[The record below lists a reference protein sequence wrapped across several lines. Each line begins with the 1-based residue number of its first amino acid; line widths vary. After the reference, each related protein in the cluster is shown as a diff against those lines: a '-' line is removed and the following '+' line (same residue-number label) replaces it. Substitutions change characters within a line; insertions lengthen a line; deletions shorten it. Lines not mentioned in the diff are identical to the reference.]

1 MLLKSITDPADL
13 KKLSIAD
20 LLQITEEARTV
31 LLEKISH
38 HGGHNGP
45 NLGVVEMTVALHAVF
60 DSPKDKMIFD
70 VSHQTYIHKMLTG
83 RGQAFWDSAH
93 YRDVSGYTNPKESAH
108 DLFTVGHTST
118 SLSLANGVAKARD
131 LKNEGGNVIA
141 VIGDGSL
148 SGGLAYE
155 GLNNIVENGTNTIV
169 IVNDNDQS
177 IAENHGG
184 LYNNL
189 RALRET
195 NGQAANNFF
204 QSLGF
209 DYYYLAD
216 GNDLTALMQLF
227 KQVKDSDHPVVLHIH
242 TVKGK
247 GFKFAEENREKFH
260 AGGPFSL
267 DTGEYLAHATGETY
281 STVTTD
287 YLLEKMA
294 QDPTVI
300 AVNAGT
306 PMILF
311 TPEQRKIA
319 GRQFVDVGIAEE
331 HAATMTAGLAKNGAK
346 PVWAVSSTFMQRS
359 FDQISHDMS
368 LNNVAGTILVYGAS
382 AYGMND
388 ESHLGIFDIPLLSH
402 IPNLVYLAPTNK
414 EEYLAMLDW
423 SIDQTE
429 HPVAI
434 RVPVGPLESGRVDQT
449 DYSQLNKN
457 QLIQAGSK
465 VAILG
470 VGNTLALAK
479 KAAAKLET
487 ELGILPT
494 VINPRYISGLDRD
507 MLSRLIPAHQLVITL
522 EDGLLEGGYGQ
533 TVASYLGKMPIRVVN
548 LGLEKAFHDRYH
560 VNDLLQENGL
570 TVDSI
575 LQEVREH
582 SEVFNESAFF

>member
-13 KKLSIAD
+13 KKLSAAE
-20 LLQITEEARTV
+20 LQQVSEEARTV

-60 DSPKDKMIFD
+60 DSPRDKMIFD

-83 RGQAFWDSAH
+83 RGQAFWDPAH
-93 YRDVSGYTNPKESAH
+93 YSDVSGYTNPKESDH

-131 LKNEGGNVIA
+131 LKNEEGNVIA

-155 GLNNIVENGTNTIV
+155 GLNNIAETGTNTIV

-184 LYNNL
+184 PYNNL
-189 RALRET
+189 RALRDT
-195 NGQAANNFF
+195 NGQAENNFF
-204 QSLGF
+204 KSLGF

-216 GNDLTALMQLF
+216 GNDLTALMHLF
-227 KQVKDSDHPVVLHIH
+227 KQVKDSDHPVVLHIQ

-267 DTGEYLAHATGETY
+267 ETGDYLANSGGETY

-294 QDPTVI
+294 QDPTVV

-319 GRQFVDVGIAEE
+319 GSQFVDVGIAEE

-346 PVWAVSSTFMQRS
+346 PVWAVFSTFMQRS
-359 FDQISHDMS
+359 FDQISHDLS

-388 ESHLGIFDIPLLSH
+388 ESHLGIFDIPFLSH

-423 SIDQTE
+423 SIDQSQ

-465 VAILG
+465 VALLG
-470 VGNTLALAK
+470 VGNALGLAK
-479 KAAAKLET
+479 KAAAMIET
-487 ELGILPT
+487 ELGITPT
-494 VINPRYISGLDRD
+494 VINPRFISGLDTD
-507 MLSRLIPAHQLVITL
+507 TLSGLIATHQLLLTL

-533 TVASYLGKMPIRVVN
+533 AVASYLGKAPIKIVN
-548 LGLEKAFHDRYH
+548 FGLDKAFHDRYQA
-560 VNDLLQENGL
+560 NELLQENGL
-570 TVDSI
+570 TVDAI
-575 LQEVREH
+575 LREVRQEL
-582 SEVFNESAFF
+582 SL

>member
-13 KKLSIAD
+13 KKLSAAE
-20 LLQITEEARTV
+20 LQQVSEEARTV

-60 DSPKDKMIFD
+60 DSPRDKMIFD

-83 RGQAFWDSAH
+83 RGQAFWDPAH
-93 YRDVSGYTNPKESAH
+93 YSDVSGYTNPKESDH

-131 LKNEGGNVIA
+131 LKNEEGNVIA

-155 GLNNIVENGTNTIV
+155 GLNNIAETGTNTIV

-189 RALRET
+189 RALRDT
-195 NGQAANNFF
+195 NGQAENNFF
-204 QSLGF
+204 KSLGF

-216 GNDLTALMQLF
+216 GNDLTALMHLF
-227 KQVKDSDHPVVLHIH
+227 KQVKDSDHPVVLHIQ

-267 DTGEYLAHATGETY
+267 ETGDYLANSGGETY

-294 QDPTVI
+294 QDPTVV

-319 GRQFVDVGIAEE
+319 GSQFVDVGIAEE

-346 PVWAVSSTFMQRS
+346 PVWAVFSTFMQRS
-359 FDQISHDMS
+359 FDQISHDLS

-382 AYGMND
+382 AYGTND
-388 ESHLGIFDIPLLSH
+388 ESHLGIFDIPFLSH

-423 SIDQTE
+423 SIDQSQ

-465 VAILG
+465 VALLG
-470 VGNTLALAK
+470 VGNALGLAK
-479 KAAAKLET
+479 KAAAMIET
-487 ELGILPT
+487 ELGITPT
-494 VINPRYISGLDRD
+494 VINPRFISGLDTD
-507 MLSRLIPAHQLVITL
+507 TLSGLIATHQLLLTL

-533 TVASYLGKMPIRVVN
+533 AVASYLGKAPIKIVN
-548 LGLEKAFHDRYH
+548 FGLDKAFHDRYQA
-560 VNDLLQENGL
+560 NELLQENGL
-570 TVDSI
+570 TVDAI
-575 LQEVREH
+575 LREVRQEL
-582 SEVFNESAFF
+582 SL

>member
-13 KKLSIAD
+13 KKLSAAE
-20 LLQITEEARTV
+20 LQQVSEEARTV

-60 DSPKDKMIFD
+60 DSPRDKMIFD

-83 RGQAFWDSAH
+83 RGQAFWDPAH
-93 YRDVSGYTNPKESAH
+93 YSDVSGYTNPKESDH

-131 LKNEGGNVIA
+131 LKNEEGNVIA

-155 GLNNIVENGTNTIV
+155 GLNNIAETGTNTIV

-184 LYNNL
+184 PYNNL
-189 RALRET
+189 RALRDT
-195 NGQAANNFF
+195 NGQAENNFF
-204 QSLGF
+204 KSLGF

-216 GNDLTALMQLF
+216 GNDLTALMHLF
-227 KQVKDSDHPVVLHIH
+227 KQVKDSDHPVVLHIQ

-267 DTGEYLAHATGETY
+267 ETGDYLANSGGETY

-294 QDPTVI
+294 QDPTVV

-319 GRQFVDVGIAEE
+319 GSQFVDVGIAEE

-346 PVWAVSSTFMQRS
+346 PVWAVFSTFMQRS
-359 FDQISHDMS
+359 FDQISHDLS

-388 ESHLGIFDIPLLSH
+388 ESHLGIFDIPFLSH

-423 SIDQTE
+423 SIDQSQ

-434 RVPVGPLESGRVDQT
+434 CVPVGPLESGRVDQT

-465 VAILG
+465 VALLG
-470 VGNTLALAK
+470 VGNALGLAK
-479 KAAAKLET
+479 KAAAMIET
-487 ELGILPT
+487 ELGITPT
-494 VINPRYISGLDRD
+494 VINPRFISGLDTD
-507 MLSRLIPAHQLVITL
+507 TLSGLIATHQLLLTL

-533 TVASYLGKMPIRVVN
+533 AVASYLGKAPIKIVN
-548 LGLEKAFHDRYH
+548 FGLDKAFHDRYQA
-560 VNDLLQENGL
+560 NELLQENGL
-570 TVDSI
+570 TVDAI
-575 LQEVREH
+575 LREVRQEL
-582 SEVFNESAFF
+582 SL